1 MIRFMIDGLVGMC
14 SEVGKRELLFPHE
27 SLLQTDPYIRTSHR
41 AVMASSGWYME
52 VGICHF
58 RGPCTRQRRPREN
71 GERA

>member
-1 MIRFMIDGLVGMC
+1 MILFMIDRLVGTC

-27 SLLQTDPYIRTSHR
+27 SLLQTDPYIRTSPV

>member
-1 MIRFMIDGLVGMC
+1 MIRFMIDRLVGIC
-14 SEVGKRELLFPHE
+14 SVGKGELLFPHE